1 MAISE
6 RRRLTFTAVA
16 VTVVG
21 VVTGLIL
28 GAALFSGG
36 TAPSEADSSPTSSAQ
51 ASPSPEPEGAGELF
65 AANCAV
71 CHGKSREGVSGVGPP
86 LTQQSLAELSD
97 TEIRDTISGGRPTA
111 GMPSFKAALTGAEID
126 ALLQFIRNAA
136 P

>member
-6 RRRLTFTAVA
+6 RRRLTYTAVA

-28 GAALFSGG
+28 GAALFSGDA
-36 TAPSEADSSPTSSAQ
+36 APSAAVSSPTSSAQ
-51 ASPSPEPEGAGELF
+51 ASPSPEGAGELF
-65 AANCAV
+65 SANCAV
-71 CHGKSREGVSGVGPP
+71 CHGQSREGVANLAPP

-97 TEIRDTISGGRPTA
+97 TEIRDTISHGRLTA
-111 GMPSFKAALTGAEID
+111 GMPSFEGTLSAAEID
-126 ALLQFIRNAA
+126 DLLHFIGEAA

>member
-6 RRRLTFTAVA
+6 KRRLTYTSIAVA
-16 VTVVG
+16 VTG

-28 GAALFSGG
+28 GVALFSGG
-36 TAPSEADSSPTSSAQ
+36 TAPSAADSSPTSSAQ
-51 ASPSPEPEGAGELF
+51 ASPSPEGAGELF

-71 CHGKSREGVSGVGPP
+71 CHGNSREGVLNLAPA

-97 TEIRDTISGGRPTA
+97 TEIRDTISGGRLTA
-111 GMPSFKAALTGAEID
+111 GMPSFKAALSAAEID

>member
-6 RRRLTFTAVA
+6 KRRLTYTAVA

-21 VVTGLIL
+21 VVTGLVL

-36 TAPSEADSSPTSSAQ
+36 TAPSSAADSSPTSSAQ
-51 ASPSPEPEGAGELF
+51 ASPSPEGAGELF

-71 CHGKSREGVSGVGPP
+71 CHGTSREGITNLGPP
-86 LTQQSLAELSD
+86 LTQQSLADSSD
-97 TEIRDTISGGRPTA
+97 AEVRDTISHGRLAA
-111 GMPSFKAALTGAEID
+111 GMPSFEGTLSAAEID
-126 ALLQFIRNAA
+126 ALLHFISEAA